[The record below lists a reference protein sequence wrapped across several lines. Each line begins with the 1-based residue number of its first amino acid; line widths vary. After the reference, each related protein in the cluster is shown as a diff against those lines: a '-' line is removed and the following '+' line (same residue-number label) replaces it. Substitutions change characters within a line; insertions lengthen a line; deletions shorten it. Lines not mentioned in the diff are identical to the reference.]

1 MFPAVGCVARPKQ
14 RIVCKVFRSKWEK
27 SKRSER
33 IRVRGVANELCLL
46 THGAHAEALR
56 LCCSASRF
64 FVLLLLLLWPEDSR
78 GCSKNCKDSTALCF
92 FRAFPCF
99 SDAKEFMKS
108 TKVQAHQLGSF
119 HWAPSPKPAMHME
132 HLGSIPNRRMGVK
145 LCKETAILHQPFEFA
160 PYWEHQAQE
169 MVFQAP
175 ATETCLCCTT
185 KHQSVSTIVSLMV
198 WWKSSIQTHAHNSAQ
213 LVDL

>member
-1 MFPAVGCVARPKQ
+1 MNSASWHTEGMQKRCACVVQHLGFSSFCSCFFGLKIHAGMLQKLQ
-14 RIVCKVFRSKWEK
+14 RLYGTMRFQSFSNAFEK
-27 SKRSER
+27 S
-33 IRVRGVANELCLL
+33 A
-46 THGAHAEALR
+46 
-56 LCCSASRF
+56 
-64 FVLLLLLLWPEDSR
+64 
-78 GCSKNCKDSTALCF
+78 
-92 FRAFPCF
+92 
-99 SDAKEFMKS
+99 DA
-108 TKVQAHQLGSF
+108 KVQAHQLGSF

-132 HLGSIPNRRMGVK
+132 HLGSITNRRMGVK

-185 KHQSVSTIVSLMV
+185 KHRSVSTIVSLMV